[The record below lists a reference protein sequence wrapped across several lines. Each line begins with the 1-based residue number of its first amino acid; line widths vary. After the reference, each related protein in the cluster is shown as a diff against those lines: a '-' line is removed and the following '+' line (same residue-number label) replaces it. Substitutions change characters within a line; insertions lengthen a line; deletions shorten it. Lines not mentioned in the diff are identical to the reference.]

1 MQFYISHGSEAD
13 IDNLITGCLDL
24 LQKAGIILNDRWVR
38 SVDGTR
44 KWWKRTKTGEV
55 IQTDMTI
62 VEIMEYKDDE

>member
-24 LQKAGIILNDRWVR
+24 LQKAGIISNDRWVR

-44 KWWKRTKTGEV
+44 KWWKFDEKGERINSDGTL
-55 IQTDMTI
+55 IQIWETTR
-62 VEIMEYKDDE
+62 